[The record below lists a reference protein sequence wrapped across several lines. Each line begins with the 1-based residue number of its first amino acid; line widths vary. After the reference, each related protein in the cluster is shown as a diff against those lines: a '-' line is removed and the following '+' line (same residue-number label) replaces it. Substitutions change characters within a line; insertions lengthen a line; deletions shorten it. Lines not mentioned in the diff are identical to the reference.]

1 MVWIS
6 PAQRYVFTAY
16 ARFIPQ
22 NLWVGVSWYRC
33 RHTLDVTL
41 CLLPMLSIKITL
53 VDLIDPT
60 PHTPHPNPHTRGL
73 TMLILSIIIALV
85 VGFAAAACIM
95 APELAD
101 HEACKPAPQGG
112 ESWKAGRLQQGEALN
127 GESRKSGEEAD
138 RMYELMEET
147 RHHIDITA

>member
-101 HEACKPAPQGG
+101 HEACKPLPDEAPGITD
-112 ESWKAGRLQQGEALN
+112 AD
-127 GESRKSGEEAD
+127 AD
-138 RMYELMEET
+138 RVYELMQET
-147 RHHIDITA
+147 QHLDTYA